1 MNRVILIGRLT
12 RDPEVKM
19 TNTNLPYAQFT
30 IAVDRNYKNENG
42 VRPADFINCIA
53 WRATADLIGR
63 FFHKGTL
70 IGIEGQI
77 QTNSYDDPQTG
88 MRRTSTNVLVEQ
100 VHFLEKKQDGANQNV
115 NPFADMVSPQSY
127 NNQGY
132 NRPANNGYNN
142 GYNNMNNYQNS
153 YQQNNGYNNYPNNN
167 QQKPE
172 QKQENPFDDI
182 DAKFDVS
189 SDDLPF

>member
-100 VHFLEKKQDGANQNV
+100 VHFLEKRQDGANQNV

-142 GYNNMNNYQNS
+142 GYQNS
-153 YQQNNGYNNYPNNN
+153 YHQNNGYNNYPNNN